1 MYKLSIPG
9 ETFTVAT
16 LAGVIAL
23 FANERVKETETSSIS
38 LLSDAVPASVT
49 RYNGTLAI
57 RCAGSAAEV
66 VNRLFDEVH
75 AFWLSAYGEQARPWQ
90 IRPAHWEELF
100 GLFELARAPQSF
112 LSTNQI
118 DAEKAAARDARQFFN
133 LSSLFHDAAM
143 ARFGFGSG
151 GPAVAGGQVNGRHDV
166 HVAYALLRNEDV
178 PAAVM
183 DDYRAMERPFRYDL
197 EWAVPLLDVREI
209 RGQLSAS
216 KFQRVSSIMRH
227 AKQSLTA
234 ENIDAI
240 VAATAALPE
249 TADYIEVEDA
259 LFDAQIV
266 NAEPLPAMF
275 DTPVAIGRPVN
286 DFAARLRQLQADS
299 RRDKAVDRADIERA
313 QGRMS
318 ARRHKLEC
326 EMAVL
331 SHGRESYEWANR
343 LAAAIEERDIAK
355 LLDVLD
361 TTDERNQ
368 SSKRAVEEFHGVK
381 LRGAKA
387 KARRRAVFA
396 LCGFDEPAQAQWEK
410 ADADRKLEERGEDE
424 ARRAKEAALGARYK
438 RNDGVVIDG
447 VKHVDEAIASG
458 FSEIRNW
465 RAGAILQYALVNPAL
480 NEGRRLQAKDGTLA
494 YARAVLERR
503 AA

>member
-1 MYKLSIPG
+1 MYTLSIPN
-9 ETFTVAT
+9 ETFTVPT

-23 FANERVKETETSSIS
+23 FTNERVKETETSSIS
-38 LLSDAVPASVT
+38 LRSEGLPANVT
-49 RYNGTLAI
+49 RYNGTLAL
-57 RCAGSAAEV
+57 RCSGSAAEIV
-66 VNRLFDEVH
+66 ARLFDEVH

-90 IRPAHWEELF
+90 IRPTHWEELF

-133 LSSLFHDAAM
+133 LSSLFHDAAI

-151 GPAVAGGQVNGRHDV
+151 GPAVAGGQVNGRHEV

-178 PAAVM
+178 PAVVM
-183 DDYRAMERPFRYDL
+183 DDYRAMEHPFRYEL
-197 EWAVPLLDVREI
+197 EWAESLLNVPEI
-209 RGQLSAS
+209 RGRLSAS
-216 KFQRVSSIMRH
+216 RMQRVGSIMRH
-227 AKQSLTA
+227 AKQSITA

-240 VAATAALPE
+240 VAATAGMPE

-266 NAEPLPAMF
+266 SAEPLPAMF
-275 DTPVAIGRPVN
+275 DKPVAIGQPLN
-286 DFAARLRQLQADS
+286 DFAVRLRQLLADW
-299 RRDKAVDRADIERA
+299 RRDKALDRADMERA

-326 EMAVL
+326 EMALL
-331 SHGRESYEWANR
+331 SHGRESYEWPNR
-343 LAAAIEERDIAK
+343 VAAAIAERDVAMLLN
-355 LLDVLD
+355 LLDTPDDQNRV
-361 TTDERNQ
+361 
-368 SSKRAVEEFHGVK
+368 SKQAVEEFHGVK
-381 LRGAKA
+381 LRGVKA
-387 KARRRAVFA
+387 KARRRAVFG
-396 LCGFDEPAQAQWEK
+396 LCGFDEAAELEWER
-410 ADADRKLEERGEDE
+410 ADAQRKLAKRREDDAQR
-424 ARRAKEAALGARYK
+424 ARDAAQSARYK
-438 RNDGVVIDG
+438 RNDGTVIDG
-447 VKHVDEAIASG
+447 VTHVDDAIASG

-465 RAGAILQYALVNPAL
+465 RAGAILQYALVNPTL

>member
-1 MYKLSIPG
+1 MYTLSIPN

-38 LLSDAVPASVT
+38 LFSDGLPASVT

-90 IRPAHWEELF
+90 IRSAHWEELF
-100 GLFELARAPQSF
+100 GLFELARAPHSF

-151 GPAVAGGQVNGRHDV
+151 GPAVAGGQVNGRHEV

-209 RGQLSAS
+209 RGRLSAS
-216 KFQRVSSIMRH
+216 RLQRVSSIMRH
-227 AKQSLTA
+227 AKQPLTA

-249 TADYIEVEDA
+249 TAGYIEVEDA

-286 DFAARLRQLQADS
+286 DFAARLRELQADS
-299 RRDKAVDRADIERA
+299 RRDKALDRADMERA

-343 LAAAIEERDIAK
+343 LAVAIEERDIAK

-387 KARRRAVFA
+387 KARRRAVFS

-410 ADADRKLEERGEDE
+410 ADEQRRMEKRKAEDAQR
-424 ARRAKEAALGARYK
+424 ARDAAQSARYK
-438 RNDGVVIDG
+438 RTDGTVIDG
-447 VKHVDEAIASG
+447 VTHVDDAIASG

-494 YARAVLERR
+494 YARAVLERL